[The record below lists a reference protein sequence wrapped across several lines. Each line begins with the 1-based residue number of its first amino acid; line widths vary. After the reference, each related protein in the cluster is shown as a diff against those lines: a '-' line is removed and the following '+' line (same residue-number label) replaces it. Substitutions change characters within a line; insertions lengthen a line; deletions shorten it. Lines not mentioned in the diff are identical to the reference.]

1 MIFVYIAF
9 AHKMMKNVRRN
20 KTSPIKVNGASH
32 KGNTPFL
39 GEAIKIKIVLF
50 YALTIKPD
58 C

>member
-1 MIFVYIAF
+1 MCFLPSKTIKDTYLSQE
-9 AHKMMKNVRRN
+9 
-20 KTSPIKVNGASH
+20 KTSSIKVNGASH